1 VETAQAV
8 AGSARTEERN
18 MTAREEIGARSAEL
32 QQQWHG
38 WGSPVGLGIAM
49 LSTGAFAVLL
59 AEAWRL
65 VS

>member
-1 VETAQAV
+1 MDTAPTPPGATR
-8 AGSARTEERN
+8 SEERSLS
-18 MTAREEIGARSAEL
+18 REQIEARSAEL

-49 LSTGAFAVLL
+49 LSTGGFVVLL
-59 AEAWRL
+59 AAAWWL